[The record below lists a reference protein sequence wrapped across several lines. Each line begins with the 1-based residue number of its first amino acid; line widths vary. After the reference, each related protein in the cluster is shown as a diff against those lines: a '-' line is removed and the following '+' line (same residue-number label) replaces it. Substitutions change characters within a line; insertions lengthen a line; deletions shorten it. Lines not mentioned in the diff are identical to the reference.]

1 MQLMSNVSRHMKRL
15 LVSVLIALPALSASP
30 AEVKEW
36 ATAISRQSGTDR
48 AIVFRYAKAF
58 RKGFQQSMLPER
70 VVIVWRYK
78 SDSGMPVL
86 HERESMDRMED
97 LLASLV
103 EKPGVSVL
111 ALVSTGENLREW
123 TFYTKSE
130 GEFFVE
136 LNKALA
142 GQPKFPIEIRAAQ
155 DPEWSTFER
164 FRKGVRE

>member
-1 MQLMSNVSRHMKRL
+1 MKRL
-15 LVSVLIALPALSASP
+15 LASVLIALPALSASP
-30 AEVKEW
+30 AEIKEW
-36 ATAISRQSGTDR
+36 ATAISKQSGTDR

-58 RKGFQQSMLPER
+58 RQGFQRSTLPHR
-70 VVIVWRYK
+70 VIIVWKYK

-86 HERESMDRMED
+86 KERESMDRMEN

-103 EKPGVSVL
+103 EKPGASVL

-123 TFYTKSE
+123 TFYARSE
-130 GEFFVE
+130 DAFFVE

-142 GQPKFPIEIRAAQ
+142 DQAQFPIEIHAAP